1 MDLDCNLI
9 VVTRTCITCVT
20 SLVRACDDEPS
31 PTVEGHF
38 KQSLLCQ
45 PDHCSPNPAT
55 HPDQTAARR
64 TRHPLVTKQRTC
76 HKPISKELF
85 PPGTARQAAAATVTC
100 PISFEYSKRSACT
113 RLLIRSKS
121 ILRLFCLLV
130 QQSPPRQPFDREAVQ
145 QGNCFY
151 DMVSTNQLLYKYIF
165 SRSLD
170 LQHVHLSHIYLVVF

>member
-1 MDLDCNLI
+1 M
-9 VVTRTCITCVT
+9 
-20 SLVRACDDEPS
+20 
-31 PTVEGHF
+31 EGHF

-121 ILRLFCLLV
+121 ILRFFCLLV

-151 DMVSTNQLLYKYIF
+151 DMVSTNQLLYKYIHLLSKPGLAARAPF
-165 SRSLD
+165 PHLPCSLLTTQRRLD
-170 LQHVHLSHIYLVVF
+170 TEINARQ